1 MIEKNLDGLHEACFS
16 SVMQC
21 GGLPAVVALPGEAL
35 VLDTRAVT

>member
-1 MIEKNLDGLHEACFS
+1 MIEKNLDGLHEACFR

-21 GGLPAVVALPGEAL
+21 RGLPAVVALAQEAH